1 MIRQLNLENISF
13 FKSASIEFY
22 EGFNVITGETGAGKT
37 LLVGTLLALT
47 GEKADIEVLDKS
59 KNGSIT
65 GIFELSESVLE
76 ELRAIEIEIDNPV
89 IIRRSIKKDG
99 KSLSYIN
106 DMPISSQTLKKIGAL
121 LFDLHGQHEHQLLM
135 KKEYHIKII
144 DILALNEEKLSSF
157 KEMLLE
163 YNRLKAKYN
172 EITRR
177 IEEAEKEREMLEYT
191 GRELSAANLSD
202 IDEEELLNRLK
213 EMENSED
220 IKTGLGEI
228 LRIFNSEENVSLNSL
243 LTQIKKIITDVSK
256 KTNRALPLVK
266 EIDSVISQTSEF
278 ESESENMMQSIIYD
292 EEQLSLARSRYD
304 EIERLK
310 KKYRMDLNELIEF
323 HEKTL
328 EQLKIIENPA
338 QSLSYVKASMDEAL
352 QNLQQI
358 GEKLHEARMK
368 ASLKL
373 EKSVNKTLTQL
384 NMPDSEINVRIDY
397 SNEHLYEN
405 GFDSVEIFLKN
416 RFAPEGMPFKKI
428 ASGGEISRVMLAVKN
443 SLNESDPVGTL
454 IFDEI
459 DQGIS
464 GDTAAMV
471 ALSMQSISK
480 SKQVISI
487 THLPQIAA
495 KAQRHIIVKKEKQSI
510 SAQSIEKDERIK
522 EIARLLGSSLSL
534 DTAIKHAKALLKE

>member
-1 MIRQLNLENISF
+1 MILQLNLENISF

-47 GEKADIEVLDKS
+47 GEKAEIEVLDKS
-59 KNGSIT
+59 KSGSIT

>member
-1 MIRQLNLENISF
+1 
-13 FKSASIEFY
+13 
-22 EGFNVITGETGAGKT
+22 
-37 LLVGTLLALT
+37 
-47 GEKADIEVLDKS
+47 
-59 KNGSIT
+59 
-65 GIFELSESVLE
+65 
-76 ELRAIEIEIDNPV
+76 
-89 IIRRSIKKDG
+89 
-99 KSLSYIN
+99 
-106 DMPISSQTLKKIGAL
+106 
-121 LFDLHGQHEHQLLM
+121 M

>member
-47 GEKADIEVLDKS
+47 GEKAEIEVLDKS
-59 KNGSIT
+59 KSGSIT